1 VSEGA
6 GLVASP
12 ASHRRY
18 DRIADAVAALDV
30 ATAARVYRALETPL
44 EAAYRALGYPDRSF
58 HTVAARALLRLE
70 RAPIPDRPPELVRS
84 EGLYAYA
91 DPALEALGP
100 VEKHLLRMGPRNA
113 RLVQGKA
120 KALREAL
127 FPTGSDA
134 PAAGAG
140 R

>member
-1 VSEGA
+1 V
-6 GLVASP
+6 
-12 ASHRRY
+12 
-18 DRIADAVAALDV
+18 
-30 ATAARVYRALETPL
+30 
-44 EAAYRALGYPDRSF
+44 
-58 HTVAARALLRLE
+58 
-70 RAPIPDRPPELVRS
+70 VRS

-134 PAAGAG
+134 ASAGPG